1 MELPLAQGFE
11 ALAAFL
17 AGSNPFPGE
26 LAVDL
31 EGQSAFRRAVFE
43 ALRRTEPGETLTYGA
58 LALRAGLPG
67 AARAV
72 AQALKAN
79 PVPIL
84 IPCHRVVG
92 RGWSG
97 GYSFPGGMNVKADL
111 LALERAILEIS

>member
-1 MELPLAQGFE
+1 MAQGLE
-11 ALAAFL
+11 ALADFL
-17 AGSNPFPGE
+17 AGRGPFPGAW
-26 LAVDL
+26 AVDL
-31 EGQSAFRRAVFE
+31 EGQPPFRRAVFE

-58 LALRAGLPG
+58 LALRAARPG

-92 RGWSG
+92 HGWSG
-97 GYSFPGGMNVKADL
+97 GYSFPGGMEAKASL
-111 LALERAILEIS
+111 LALERAILETS